1 MNIFGIIKTLKND
14 LNIDMKIGQIDWTQT
29 IENFKKDDDN
39 GNRHNVF
46 VNKKVLKGKNISTTE
61 SLTKEKMRKLNV
73 AKE

>member
-61 SLTKEKMRKLNV
+61 SLTKERMRKLNV